1 MTLGSV
7 FLSALLL
14 AQGTLPSRPGVAPA
28 TPTISQDTGA
38 GTVGQQTGPA
48 MSLFDNAPSGSMPA
62 IGSQGA
68 FGGQGALPATGSDP
82 LRASA
87 PATPMAGGAGAAEA
101 AAPPTG
107 GERVNLP
114 DRNSFWTP
122 PRSDTSIHPPVGL
135 AQPPVGTQGMKSPAP
150 IAAETEGTGSA
161 PARPAAPGA
170 ADLPDATV
178 PIRPQSPNNVATD
191 AASNEPSGA
200 DGASQANMATAATRQ
215 LIASL
220 LRLPEGSPANGS
232 PLTLREA
239 IGATADRTRQLEITH
254 LYWRLN
260 EAVGALRAA
269 WDEAQQLQQLQAP
282 AQDAG
287 LLNAV
292 RNSAAARLQAAA
304 LAVNRAQ
311 HELAEMAAMAPGA
324 ALPLPADLPH
334 VGGYDTYYERL
345 ARTRAMPA
353 RARLI
358 DRTLPLRRQ
367 VIDARVAAFEAAR
380 LSLES
385 NLESH
390 RYGQTSLAAVLDA
403 VAETARQ
410 QESLVAAAC
419 QYNHDIADYALTV
432 VGPQVNGETVVSMLI
447 KTNRQPTPAA
457 GSSGDVRRMQDP
469 LVETSSDV
477 EHATYDEPTASR
489 NEPTLA
495 EPRKPAVKDAADA
508 AETSAEDRPATADT
522 DEPPAADA
530 PPLEPIKETW
540 MSRRQT
546 TALPTARLYEALVNV
561 SPAARAK
568 QLATAL
574 YWSQSL
580 PGSAGEP
587 IELRDCLRDVAES
600 NRRAVV
606 EAYWTAARRAAEYQV
621 LAAERDLIDG
631 LAGRATQAG
640 AAALDAARQDV
651 RARLLEA
658 EAALV
663 ESQFELARR
672 VGRTQDAKG
681 LLPTTTPHAGPY
693 ALKLEAQ
700 PREVADSWPIK
711 RLAATIPGLAEN
723 LNTRASA
730 VVELDGLRAQTGA
743 DYQAGRASL
752 TDVLDAIQRQ
762 SGETTALIGTL
773 TDYNLAIAEYV
784 ARVIPAGTT
793 NERLVG
799 SLVVSQ

>member
-14 AQGTLPSRPGVAPA
+14 AQGTLPGRPAVAPA
-28 TPTISQDTGA
+28 TPTISQGTAAGGA
-38 GTVGQQTGPA
+38 SQQTGPA
-48 MSLFDNAPSGSMPA
+48 MSFFDNSSAGSMPA
-62 IGSQGA
+62 M
-68 FGGQGALPATGSDP
+68 GGQGSLPATGSDP

-87 PATPMAGGAGAAEA
+87 PATPMAGGSGAAGVA
-101 AAPPTG
+101 TQPIG
-107 GERVNLP
+107 GERGNLP
-114 DRNSFWTP
+114 DRNGFWTP
-122 PRSDTSIHPPVGL
+122 PATDTSINPPAGL
-135 AQPPVGTQGMKSPAP
+135 AQPPVGSQGMKSPAP
-150 IAAETEGTGSA
+150 IAAETENVA
-161 PARPAAPGA
+161 PPAQQAAPGA
-170 ADLPDATV
+170 ASLPDATV
-178 PIRPQSPNNVATD
+178 PIRPQTPNNVAAE
-191 AASNEPSGA
+191 AATNEPSGA
-200 DGASQANMATAATRQ
+200 DGASQASIATAATRQ
-215 LIASL
+215 SIASL
-220 LRLPEGSPANGS
+220 LRLPEGSPAKGS

-239 IGATADRTRQLEITH
+239 IGATVDRTRQLEITH

-260 EAVGALRAA
+260 EAVGTLRAT
-269 WDEAQQLQQLQAP
+269 WDEAQQLQQLQSS

-287 LLNAV
+287 LLNAA
-292 RNSAAARLQAAA
+292 RNSAAARLQDAT
-304 LAVNRAQ
+304 LEVSRVQ
-311 HELAEMAAMAPGA
+311 HELAEMAAIAPGT

-367 VIDARVAAFEAAR
+367 VIDARMAAFQAAR
-380 LSLES
+380 LSLEA

-390 RYGQTSLAAVLDA
+390 RYGQTSLATVLDS
-403 VAETARQ
+403 VAEAARQ
-410 QESLVAAAC
+410 QESLIAAAC

-432 VGPQVNGETVVSMLI
+432 VGPQVNGETIVSMLI

-469 LVETSSDV
+469 LVEASSDV
-477 EHATYDEPTASR
+477 QHATHNEPAAPR

-495 EPRKPAVKDAADA
+495 APRKPAVKDAADA
-508 AETSAEDRPATADT
+508 AETSAEDRPAAADAAQQ
-522 DEPPAADA
+522 PAADE

-540 MSRRQT
+540 TSRRQT
-546 TALPTARLYEALVNV
+546 TALPTVRLYEALVNV

-580 PGSAGEP
+580 PESAGEP
-587 IELRDCLRDVAES
+587 IELRDCLRNVPEL

-621 LAAERDLIDG
+621 LAAERDLLDG
-631 LAGRATQAG
+631 LAGAAAQPG
-640 AAALDAARQDV
+640 AALDAARQDV

-663 ESQFELARR
+663 ESQFELASRA
-672 VGRTQDAKG
+672 GRTQDAKG

-700 PREVADSWPIK
+700 PREIAESWPIK
-711 RLAATIPGLAEN
+711 RLAAAIPGLAEN
-723 LNTRASA
+723 LNSRAST
-730 VVELDGLRAQTGA
+730 VVELDGLRAQTA
-743 DYQAGRASL
+743 ANYQAGKASL
-752 TDVLDAIQRQ
+752 ADVLDAIQRQ
-762 SGETTALIGTL
+762 SSETIATIGTL

-793 NERLVG
+793 NDRLVG

>member
-7 FLSALLL
+7 FLSAVLL
-14 AQGTLPSRPGVAPA
+14 AQGTLPGRPAVAPA
-28 TPTISQDTGA
+28 TPTVSQGTATGGA
-38 GTVGQQTGPA
+38 SQQTGPA
-48 MSLFDNAPSGSMPA
+48 MSFFDNSSAGSMPA
-62 IGSQGA
+62 IG
-68 FGGQGALPATGSDP
+68 GQGSLPAAGSDP

-87 PATPMAGGAGAAEA
+87 PALPMAGGAGAAGA
-101 AAPPTG
+101 AAQPIG
-107 GERVNLP
+107 GERGNLP
-114 DRNSFWTP
+114 DRNGFWTP
-122 PRSDTSIHPPVGL
+122 PAADTGIDPPAGL
-135 AQPPVGTQGMKSPAP
+135 AQPLVGSQGMKSPAP
-150 IAAETEGTGSA
+150 IAAETDDVA
-161 PARPAAPGA
+161 PPAQQAAPGA
-170 ADLPDATV
+170 AGLPDMTV
-178 PIRPQSPNNVATD
+178 PIRPQTPNNVAAE

-200 DGASQANMATAATRQ
+200 DGASQASQANVATAATRQ
-215 LIASL
+215 SIANL
-220 LRLPEGSPANGS
+220 LRLPEGSPAKGS

-239 IGATADRTRQLEITH
+239 IGATVDRPRQLEITH

-260 EAVGALRAA
+260 EAVGTLRAT
-269 WDEAQQLQQLQAP
+269 WDEAQQLQQLQSS

-287 LLNAV
+287 LLNAA

-304 LAVNRAQ
+304 LGVSRVQ
-311 HELAEMAAMAPGA
+311 HELAEMAAIAPGT

-345 ARTRAMPA
+345 AKTRAMPA

-367 VIDARVAAFEAAR
+367 VIDARMAAFQAAR
-380 LSLES
+380 LSLEA

-390 RYGQTSLAAVLDA
+390 RYGQTSLATVLDSVGEA
-403 VAETARQ
+403 ARQ
-410 QESLVAAAC
+410 QESLIAAVC

-432 VGPQVNGETVVSMLI
+432 VGPQVNGETIVSMLI

-469 LVETSSDV
+469 LVEASSDV
-477 EHATYDEPTASR
+477 QHATHNEPAVPR

-495 EPRKPAVKDAADA
+495 APRKPAVKDAADA
-508 AETSAEDRPATADT
+508 ADMSAEDRPATADAAQH
-522 DEPPAADA
+522 PAADE

-540 MSRRQT
+540 TSRRQT
-546 TALPTARLYEALVNV
+546 TALPTVRLYEAIVNV

-580 PGSAGEP
+580 PESAGEP
-587 IELRDCLRDVAES
+587 IELRECLRNVPAL

-621 LAAERDLIDG
+621 LAAERDLLDG
-631 LAGRATQAG
+631 LAG
-640 AAALDAARQDV
+640 AAAQPGAVLDAARQNV

-658 EAALV
+658 EAALI
-663 ESQFELARR
+663 ESQFELAGRA
-672 VGRTQDAKG
+672 GRTQHAKG

-700 PREVADSWPIK
+700 PREIAESWPIK
-711 RLAATIPGLAEN
+711 RLAAAIPGLAEN
-723 LNTRASA
+723 LSTRAST
-730 VVELDGLRAQTGA
+730 VVELDGLRAQTAA
-743 DYQAGRASL
+743 DYQVGKASL

-762 SGETTALIGTL
+762 SSETIAAIGTL

-793 NERLVG
+793 NDRLVG

>member
-1 MTLGSV
+1 MTLGPV

-14 AQGTLPSRPGVAPA
+14 AQGTLPDRPAFAPA
-28 TPTISQDTGA
+28 KPTISQGTGTGA
-38 GTVGQQTGPA
+38 TGQQTGPA
-48 MSLFDNAPSGSMPA
+48 MSFFDNSPAGAMPA
-62 IGSQGA
+62 M
-68 FGGQGALPATGSDP
+68 GGQGALPATGSDP

-87 PATPMAGGAGAAEA
+87 PTTPMAGGAGAAGA
-101 AAPPTG
+101 ATQPMG
-107 GERVNLP
+107 GEGGRLP
-114 DRNSFWTP
+114 DRNGFWTP
-122 PRSDTSIHPPVGL
+122 PASDTSVHPPAGL
-135 AQPPVGTQGMKSPAP
+135 AQPPVGSQGMKSPAP
-150 IAAETEGTGSA
+150 IAAETEAVGA
-161 PARPAAPGA
+161 PPARPATPGA

-178 PIRPQSPNNVATD
+178 PIQPQAPNNVAAG
-191 AASNEPSGA
+191 AANNQPSGA
-200 DGASQANMATAATRQ
+200 DGTSQASIAAVATRQ

-220 LRLPEGSPANGS
+220 LHLPEGSPAKGA

-239 IGATADRTRQLEITH
+239 IGATMDRSRQLEITH

-260 EAVGALRAA
+260 EAVGALRAT
-269 WDEAQQLQQLQAP
+269 WDEVQQLQQLQSS
-282 AQDAG
+282 AQDAA
-287 LLNAV
+287 LLNAA
-292 RNSAAARLQAAA
+292 RNSAAARLQTAA
-304 LAVNRAQ
+304 LGVSRVQ
-311 HELAEMAAMAPGA
+311 HELAEMAALAPGA

-334 VGGYDTYYERL
+334 VGGYDTHYERL

-367 VIDARVAAFEAAR
+367 VIDARVAALEAAR

-390 RYGQTSLAAVLDA
+390 RYGQTSLATVLDS
-403 VAETARQ
+403 VAEAARQ
-410 QESLVAAAC
+410 QESVIAAAC

-432 VGPQVNGETVVSMLI
+432 VGQQVNGETIVSMLI
-447 KTNRQPTPAA
+447 KTTRQPTPAA

-469 LVETSSDV
+469 LAETPSDV
-477 EHATYDEPTASR
+477 QHATYDESAAPR

-495 EPRKPAVKDAADA
+495 EPRKPAAKDAADA
-508 AETSAEDRPATADT
+508 AETSAEDRPAAADT
-522 DEPPAADA
+522 AQQPAADE
-530 PPLEPIKETW
+530 PPLEPIEETW
-540 MSRRQT
+540 TSKRQT

-587 IELRDCLRDVAES
+587 IELRECLRDVPES
-600 NRRAVV
+600 SRRAVV
-606 EAYWTAARRAAEYQV
+606 EAYWVAARRAAEYQV
-621 LAAERDLIDG
+621 LAAERDLVDG
-631 LAGRATQAG
+631 LAGTAAQPG

-672 VGRTQDAKG
+672 AGRTQDAKG

-723 LNTRASA
+723 LNTRAST

-762 SGETTALIGTL
+762 SDETIAAIGVL
-773 TDYNLAIAEYV
+773 TDYNQAIAEYV

-793 NERLVG
+793 NDRLVG
-799 SLVVSQ
+799 SLVVTQ

>member
-38 GTVGQQTGPA
+38 GTAGQQTGPA

-62 IGSQGA
+62 I
-68 FGGQGALPATGSDP
+68 GGQGALPATGSDP

-107 GERVNLP
+107 GEGVNLP

-122 PRSDTSIHPPVGL
+122 PRSDTSIHPPMGL
-135 AQPPVGTQGMKSPAP
+135 AQPPVGIQGMKSPAP
-150 IAAETEGTGSA
+150 IAAEPEGTGSA

-178 PIRPQSPNNVATD
+178 PIQPQSPNNVATD

-200 DGASQANMATAATRQ
+200 DGASQANIATAATRQ

-260 EAVGALRAA
+260 EAVGALRAT

-287 LLNAV
+287 LLNAA
-292 RNSAAARLQAAA
+292 RNSAAARLQSAA

-311 HELAEMAAMAPGA
+311 HELAEMAAMAPSA
-324 ALPLPADLPH
+324 ALPLPTDLPH

-390 RYGQTSLAAVLDA
+390 RYGQTSLAAVLDS
-403 VAETARQ
+403 VAAAARQ

-432 VGPQVNGETVVSMLI
+432 VGPQVNGETIVSMLI
-447 KTNRQPTPAA
+447 KTDRQPTPAA
-457 GSSGDVRRMQDP
+457 GSSGDVRRMQDA
-469 LVETSSDV
+469 LLETPSDV
-477 EHATYDEPTASR
+477 QHATYDERAAPR

-495 EPRKPAVKDAADA
+495 EPRKPAAKDAADA

-522 DEPPAADA
+522 AQQPAADEA
-530 PPLEPIKETW
+530 SLEPIEETW
-540 MSRRQT
+540 TSKRQT

-587 IELRDCLRDVAES
+587 IELRDCLRNVPES

-621 LAAERDLIDG
+621 LAAERDLLDG
-631 LAGRATQAG
+631 LAGAAAQPG
-640 AAALDAARQDV
+640 AALDAARQDV

-672 VGRTQDAKG
+672 AGRTQDAKG

-700 PREVADSWPIK
+700 PREVAESWPIK
-711 RLAATIPGLAEN
+711 RLAAAIPGLAEN
-723 LNTRASA
+723 LNTRAST
-730 VVELDGLRAQTGA
+730 VVELDGLRAQTAA

-762 SGETTALIGTL
+762 SSETIAAIGTL
-773 TDYNLAIAEYV
+773 TEYNLAIAEYV

-793 NERLVG
+793 NDRLVG